1 MKAVLRRS
9 TPRDTRRV
17 YGRFAV
23 DRDAHEVTADGQP
36 VPLTAREFELL
47 ALFTDHP
54 RQVLTREQIY
64 ERVWGAWGD
73 RSAVAVY
80 VRRLR
85 EKLEPEL
92 IATVWGVGYRFDP
105 PAP

>member
-1 MKAVLRRS
+1 M
-9 TPRDTRRV
+9 
-17 YGRFAV
+17 
-23 DRDAHEVTADGQP
+23 TADGRP
-36 VPLTAREFELL
+36 VALTAREFELL

-64 ERVWGAWGD
+64 ERVWGSWGD

-85 EKLEPEL
+85 EKLS
-92 IATVWGVGYRFDP
+92 RSCS
-105 PAP
+105 